1 MLKLLKTTVTLT
13 ALGAAAFAYAQTT
26 QIEEAQPGQ
35 MPADAAP
42 ITDQVTEQITDQVI
56 EQMPEEVQAAT
67 PVHSQG
73 QAPAMP
79 DQAKGDEMRAE
90 KRPTIAKLA
99 SGSDDYSTLGTAIE
113 AAELD
118 DLLDGPGPYTV
129 FAPGNSAFAALP
141 EGKLNALL
149 ENQNK
154 DKLAGLLAYHVIRGS
169 VSAADLVELVEANDG
184 YYKTD
189 TLNGS
194 VLKVVLADGDVYLID
209 ANGGT
214 ARVSQADMEA
224 DNGVIH
230 GIDQI
235 LMPVKKEAE

>member
-1 MLKLLKTTVTLT
+1 MLKLLKTAVTLT
-13 ALGAAAFAYAQTT
+13 ALGAAAYAYAQTT
-26 QIEEAQPGQ
+26 QPAEEQPGQ

-42 ITDQVTEQITDQVI
+42 VTDQIPEPVI
-56 EQMPEEVQAAT
+56 EQMPADVPAAT
-67 PVHSQG
+67 PIQSQAQMPSDPG
-73 QAPAMP
+73 MP
-79 DQAKGDEMRAE
+79 DQAKGEEMRAE
-90 KRPTIAKLA
+90 KMPTIAKLA
-99 SGSDDYSTLGTAIE
+99 SGSEDYSTLGTAIE

-149 ENQNK
+149 ETQNK

-169 VSAADLVELVEANDG
+169 VSAAELIELVEANDG
-184 YYKTD
+184 YYKTE

-214 ARVSQADMEA
+214 ARVSQADMKA